1 MANRQKD
8 VTANIRLNGS
18 VGSGFTEM
26 GRRLNEMFGVTDKI
40 NRALIEFG
48 KESVDVYKN
57 YETNMLDARGALSAQ
72 YRDTNQ
78 LDKVM
83 ASLEEHASKW
93 ASTTIFHTDDVSKAI
108 AEASHAGYGLEQQ
121 LAVIPSAMLAAQSG
135 GLTLSEGLD
144 DLIKMMNATK
154 TPFEEAGT
162 VVDQWTYAS
171 NRSATNIGEMGEAFK
186 ALGASAMFADST
198 AELFT
203 MMAVLADVGTVGSQA
218 GTMIRNSMIRLIAP
232 TKKASDAM
240 EDLMVTDEEL
250 ADVAVNMGALE
261 EANRLL
267 AETGFDAYDG
277 KGKLKPFLKIY
288 KDLYK
293 AVSGME
299 EVDRNKVL
307 SAIFPTRTISTAM
320 ALLEGAAD
328 DYGGLYEELVSQSE
342 GYSQQVSDIMMSGL
356 MGSTETLASKWEEF
370 QRRVGETI
378 SGPLEDV
385 QGWLGGFID
394 QLNALPQE
402 ALTGLVNGLAA
413 MVGMTTVGAGALAS
427 LRALTALGPVGAGL
441 LVASAG
447 VGFLV
452 GYLGELNEMNFEANF
467 GQMSLDVTT
476 LSGTID
482 ANRKVFI
489 NSRRE
494 ISDWDTAVQE
504 GLEKFTTLTESLSG
518 GMLTAAIAGKELTDQ
533 EIGALNTYGVQI
545 GDAVLA
551 GIQQARARDLSAID
565 YLFGDIDN
573 PEEARLLSETL
584 TFSEERFAGL
594 TEKAQAIGQE
604 LRDQMT
610 AALADRTLDTA
621 EREAIMATVDRLT
634 QIEAEVASGAR
645 QADIYA
651 RVHGAGRVSWDSA
664 ESFISENAGKYQED
678 LAGLDRDF
686 DEYWGN
692 ARATYDYKMA
702 HAESDAEREEI
713 DAWWTAY
720 ERTINT
726 RQGEEKKR
734 LDDMYGQMM
743 GAVIENL
750 MRDSDL
756 SQGWAYLNGE
766 ETTADNAQVQRELG
780 GIADSSKRF
789 TGLLAPFRGS
799 EWAESYVGLFEGAG
813 KAAQG
818 MSQAVTEDA
827 MDSALDYMLERSG
840 LAATAAVEQAQ
851 AVINEAQSS
860 GGLTAKI
867 EYEND
872 EGSFRTAISE
882 ARRKAELNP
891 IRVQV
896 YSAGNINRISPKAMY
911 AEGGRATE
919 ASVFGEDGAE
929 WAIPEEHSAR
939 TADLLNAARAAS
951 GFTWSDLIG
960 RYGGLNGDAGHAP
973 VTVNYAPVINA
984 ADAAGV
990 DAALIRDKE
999 RLMKALRGLLD
1010 DMSLT
1015 GRAAAYV

>member
-26 GRRLNEMFGVTDKI
+26 ERRLNEMFGVTDKI

-320 ALLEGAAD
+320 ALLQGAAD
-328 DYGGLYEELVSQSE
+328 DYGGLYEELVNQSE

-402 ALTGLVNGLAA
+402 ALTGLVDGLAA
-413 MVGMTTVGAGALAS
+413 MVGMTTVGAGALA
-427 LRALTALGPVGAGL
+427 LLKALTALGPVGAGL
-441 LVASAG
+441 LIASAG

-467 GQMSLDVTT
+467 GQMSLDVTA
-476 LSGTID
+476 LSGAID
-482 ANRKVFI
+482 DNRKVFV

-584 TFSEERFAGL
+584 TFSEQRFAGL

-634 QIEAEVASGAR
+634 QIEAEIASGAR
-645 QADIYA
+645 KADIYA

-664 ESFISENAGKYQED
+664 ESFISESAGKYRED

-713 DAWWTAY
+713 NAWWTAY
-720 ERTINT
+720 ERTINA

-756 SQGWAYLNGE
+756 SQGWAYLNGDE
-766 ETTADNAQVQRELG
+766 SVDKNDANAQLG
-780 GIADSSKRF
+780 GIVGIRDNILK
-789 TGLLAPFRGS
+789 LLDP
-799 EWAESYVGLFEGAG
+799 FEGAAWADAYAQMLYG
-813 KAAQG
+813 AEEKAQQAAQQ
-818 MSQAVTEDA
+818 STNEWLNQ
-827 MDSALDYMLERSG
+827 SAAEM
-840 LAATAAVEQAQ
+840 AASANTAVEQAQ

-860 GGLTAKI
+860 GELTAKI

-882 ARRKAELNP
+882 ARRKAALNP

-896 YSAGNINRISPKAMY
+896 YSAGNINRISPAAMY